1 MFFWFVGT
9 AWVAVWFVFR
19 DERFDYRWL
28 AFGAVVPDM
37 IDGVTGG
44 SWVFHSVTASVVTMT
59 AVMLLTRGRRAH
71 RRSLLAVPIGMFMHL
86 VFDGAFSR
94 TRQFWWPFSGL
105 AAGGASLP
113 SFDRLLLDPVLEAAG
128 IGLLVWMARTHGLS
142 SPAARRHFVRT
153 GELRR
158 SGGAAGSA
166 GTC

>member
-9 AWVAVWFVFR
+9 AWLAVWFVFR

-28 AFGAVVPDM
+28 AFGALVPDLV
-37 IDGVTGG
+37 DGLTGG
-44 SWVFHSVTASVVTMT
+44 AWILHSVTASVTTMT
-59 AVMLLTRGRRAH
+59 AVMLLTRGRRAP

-94 TRQFWWPFSGL
+94 TRQFWWPFSGVRV
-105 AAGGASLP
+105 AEAPLP
-113 SFDRLLLDPVLEAAG
+113 SLERPWV
-128 IGLLVWMARTHGLS
+128 GLLMEIAGLAMLAWMWREHGLS
-142 SPAARRHFVRT
+142 SPAERRRFLRT

-158 SGGAAGSA
+158 SGGTTGNA